1 MVLRVVLAEDNSLLR
16 ELLRGPMEMAEDLQ
30 LVAVC
35 SELEEAL
42 SAVEELTPDVVLTDI
57 RMPPDRIDEGIQIA
71 RRCRSEHPHVG
82 VVLLSQ
88 YVDPAYVRI
97 LLDQG
102 AEGRGYLLKERVA
115 DIDEIVG
122 AMRTVAAGGSVVDPK
137 VIEVLVRSRSSRRD
151 AGLARLSRRE
161 REVLAEMARGESNA
175 AIATSLVITQ
185 RAVEKHINSIFGK
198 LGVRY
203 SHDIHPRVRAVLM
216 YLSEDLA

>member
-35 SELEEAL
+35 SELEESL
-42 SAVEELTPDVVLTDI
+42 SAVEELSPDVVLTDI

-97 LLDQG
+97 LLEQG

-115 DIDEIVG
+115 DIDEIV
-122 AMRTVAAGGSVVDPK
+122 AAIRTVASGGSVVDPK
-137 VIEVLVRSRSSRRD
+137 VIEVLVRSRSSHRD

-161 REVLAEMARGESNA
+161 REVVAEMARGESNA
-175 AIATSLVITQ
+175 AIAASLVITP
-185 RAVEKHINSIFGK
+185 RAVEKHINSIFAK
-198 LGVRY
+198 LGVRH
-203 SHDIHPRVRAVLM
+203 SDDIHPRVRAVLM